1 MSEFL
6 QLLKT
11 NRNYRYTWSGQ
22 VVSEIGDHFNNVA
35 VFSLAL
41 ANTGSGL
48 VVTGIMLSRAIPA
61 VMAGPVAGV
70 ILDRLDR
77 KRIMIASDLIR
88 AVVAIGF
95 ILAIPRS
102 DTWLLYLLS
111 ALLMFASPFFT
122 SGRSAILPT
131 IANKQELH
139 TANSLTQTTQWMTLT
154 IGAFLGGT
162 SIMQFGYKWAF
173 TFNALSFLFS
183 AACISRLRV
192 ERGSFRA
199 ERTALAED
207 KVVRPWHEYTEGL
220 RYMRASPLILGL
232 ALVGIGWASGGGAAQ
247 ILFSLFGE
255 LVFNRGPAGIG
266 YLWAAA
272 GVGLLVGGTFAHWLG
287 KRISFDAYKRT
298 ISICYVIHGGTYVI
312 FSQMR
317 AFQMALLFL
326 GISRAAV
333 AVSSVLNMSQLLRH
347 VSDEFRGRVF
357 ATMETM
363 QWSTMMLS
371 MAGAGVASA
380 NLEPA
385 HDRRRFGLAQ
395 FQHGILLAVGQLD
408 GPIAGAGARRRGAGR
423 NRSTRRPGG
432 VNGRAHSTGDGS
444 CQAHR
449 ARDRAAAVSGGLSRG
464 HPLRRVG
471 KRRARYGRRMR
482 IGAAVPGQSRKAST
496 KSSACFAKWKSSSDR
511 FTGWSTTPRASA
523 AAIRS
528 KSPKPTGIS
537 STT

>member
-1 MSEFL
+1 MPSEFV
-6 QLLKT
+6 QLLKS
-11 NRNYRYTWSGQ
+11 NRNYRYAWSGQ

-35 VFSLAL
+35 VFALAL
-41 ANTGSGL
+41 ANTRSGL

-88 AVVAIGF
+88 AVVAFGF
-95 ILAIPRS
+95 IFAIPRS

-111 ALLMFASPFFT
+111 AMLMFASPFFT

-131 IANKQELH
+131 IANKEELH

-162 SIMQFGYKWAF
+162 SITQFGYKWAF
-173 TFNALSFLFS
+173 SFNALSFVFS
-183 AACISRLRV
+183 AACVSRLRV
-192 ERGSFRA
+192 KGKGGGFRA
-199 ERTALAED
+199 ERTALTED

-220 RYMRASPLILGL
+220 RYMKASPLILGI
-232 ALVGIGWASGGGAAQ
+232 ALLGIGWASGGGAAQ

-272 GVGLLVGGTFAHWLG
+272 GVGLLIGGTFAHWLG
-287 KRISFDAYKRT
+287 KRIPFAGYKRT
-298 ISICYVIHGGTYVI
+298 ISICYVIHGGSYVI

-317 AFQMALLFL
+317 NFQMALVFL
-326 GISRAAV
+326 AVSRSAI

-371 MAGAGVASA
+371 MAGAGVASQTWSPRTIGVVSGLLSSSTAFFWLWA
-380 NLEPA
+380 NWTGRLPEPA
-385 HDRRRFGLAQ
+385 REGVEPEEIEV
-395 FQHGILLAVGQLD
+395 HGDPV
-408 GPIAGAGARRRGAGR
+408 
-423 NRSTRRPGG
+423 
-432 VNGRAHSTGDGS
+432 V
-444 CQAHR
+444 
-449 ARDRAAAVSGGLSRG
+449 
-464 HPLRRVG
+464 
-471 KRRARYGRRMR
+471 
-482 IGAAVPGQSRKAST
+482 
-496 KSSACFAKWKSSSDR
+496 
-511 FTGWSTTPRASA
+511 
-523 AAIRS
+523 
-528 KSPKPTGIS
+528 
-537 STT
+537 

>member
-1 MSEFL
+1 
-6 QLLKT
+6 
-11 NRNYRYTWSGQ
+11 

-41 ANTGSGL
+41 ANTRSGL

-61 VMAGPVAGV
+61 VLAGPVAGV
-70 ILDRLDR
+70 VLDRLDR
-77 KRIMIASDLIR
+77 KRIMIASDLVR

-95 ILAIPRS
+95 IFAIPRS

-131 IANKQELH
+131 IADKEELH
-139 TANSLTQTTQWMTLT
+139 SANSLTQTTQWMTLT

-162 SIMQFGYKWAF
+162 TVMQFGYKWAF
-173 TFNALSFLFS
+173 AFNALSFLFS

-192 ERGSFRA
+192 ERGGFRA

-220 RYMRASPLILGL
+220 RYMRSSPLILGI
-232 ALVGIGWASGGGAAQ
+232 ALLVVGWASGGGAAQ

-287 KRISFDAYKRT
+287 KRISFGAYKRT
-298 ISICYVIHGGTYVI
+298 ISICYVIHGGSYVI

-317 AFQMALLFL
+317 SFQMALLFL
-326 GISRAAV
+326 AISRSAI
-333 AVSSVLNMSQLLRH
+333 AVSSILNTSQLLRH
-347 VSDEFRGRVF
+347 VSNEFRGRVF

-363 QWSTMMLS
+363 SWSTMMLS
-371 MAGAGVASA
+371 MAGAGVASESWSPRTIGVVSGLLSSSTAFFWLWA
-380 NLEPA
+380 NWTGRLPEPA
-385 HDRRRFGLAQ
+385 REGVEPEEIEV
-395 FQHGILLAVGQLD
+395 HGDPV
-408 GPIAGAGARRRGAGR
+408 
-423 NRSTRRPGG
+423 
-432 VNGRAHSTGDGS
+432 V
-444 CQAHR
+444 
-449 ARDRAAAVSGGLSRG
+449 
-464 HPLRRVG
+464 
-471 KRRARYGRRMR
+471 
-482 IGAAVPGQSRKAST
+482 
-496 KSSACFAKWKSSSDR
+496 
-511 FTGWSTTPRASA
+511 
-523 AAIRS
+523 
-528 KSPKPTGIS
+528 
-537 STT
+537 

>member
-1 MSEFL
+1 MSEFV

-11 NRNYRYTWSGQ
+11 NRNYRYAWSGQ

-41 ANTGSGL
+41 ANTRSGL

-131 IANKQELH
+131 IANKEELH

-162 SIMQFGYKWAF
+162 SVTQFGYKWAF
-173 TFNALSFLFS
+173 TFNALSFVFS

-192 ERGSFRA
+192 GPGGFRA

-220 RYMRASPLILGL
+220 RYMRASPLILGI
-232 ALVGIGWASGGGAAQ
+232 ALLGIGWASGGGAAQ

-287 KRISFDAYKRT
+287 KRISFGAYKRT
-298 ISICYVIHGGTYVI
+298 ITICYVIHGSAYVI

-317 AFQMALLFL
+317 NFQMALLFL
-326 GISRAAV
+326 ALSRGAI

-347 VSDEFRGRVF
+347 VSNEFRGRVF

-371 MAGAGVASA
+371 MAGAGVASQTWSPRSIGVVSGLLSSSTAFFWLWA
-380 NLEPA
+380 NWTGRLPEPA
-385 HDRRRFGLAQ
+385 REGVEPEEIEV
-395 FQHGILLAVGQLD
+395 HGDPV
-408 GPIAGAGARRRGAGR
+408 
-423 NRSTRRPGG
+423 
-432 VNGRAHSTGDGS
+432 V
-444 CQAHR
+444 
-449 ARDRAAAVSGGLSRG
+449 
-464 HPLRRVG
+464 
-471 KRRARYGRRMR
+471 
-482 IGAAVPGQSRKAST
+482 
-496 KSSACFAKWKSSSDR
+496 
-511 FTGWSTTPRASA
+511 
-523 AAIRS
+523 
-528 KSPKPTGIS
+528 
-537 STT
+537 

>member
-1 MSEFL
+1 MSEFVH
-6 QLLKT
+6 LLKT

-41 ANTGSGL
+41 ANTRSGL

-61 VMAGPVAGV
+61 VMAGPIAGV

-77 KRIMIASDLIR
+77 KRIMIASDLVR

-111 ALLMFASPFFT
+111 ALLMAASPFFT

-131 IANKQELH
+131 IANKEELH
-139 TANSLTQTTQWMTLT
+139 AANSLTQTTQWMTLT

-162 SIMQFGYKWAF
+162 SVTQFGYKWAF

-183 AACISRLRV
+183 AACISRLRTG
-192 ERGSFRA
+192 RGGFRA
-199 ERTALAED
+199 ERTALTED

-220 RYMRASPLILGL
+220 RYMKASPLILGL

-287 KRISFDAYKRT
+287 KRISFGAYKRT
-298 ISICYVIHGGTYVI
+298 ISICYVIHGGSYVI

-317 AFQMALLFL
+317 SFQMALLFL
-326 GISRAAV
+326 ALSRSAI

-347 VSDEFRGRVF
+347 VSNEFRGRVF

-363 QWSTMMLS
+363 QWSTMMVS
-371 MAGAGVASA
+371 MAGAGIAS
-380 NLEPA
+380 ETWSP
-385 HDRRRFGLAQ
+385 
-395 FQHGILLAVGQLD
+395 
-408 GPIAGAGARRRGAGR
+408 
-423 NRSTRRPGG
+423 
-432 VNGRAHSTGDGS
+432 RAIG
-444 CQAHR
+444 
-449 ARDRAAAVSGGLSRG
+449 AVSGL
-464 HPLRRVG
+464 L
-471 KRRARYGRRMR
+471 
-482 IGAAVPGQSRKAST
+482 
-496 KSSACFAKWKSSSDR
+496 SSSTA
-511 FTGWSTTPRASA
+511 FFWLWANWTGRLPEPAREGVEPEE
-523 AAIRS
+523 IEVHGD
-528 KSPKPTGIS
+528 PVV
-537 STT
+537 